1 MKQTIIFFVCSNGM
15 EQIKNERNE
24 TRNLVFQSWFFCW
37 AFIVVIVY
45 DWSKERRKKDWS
57 RMKIIII
64 DEKMVMLVGVSV
76 GGCFFWNKKNKVMVN
91 NDNGYGK
98 NEWMNGSTQKPKNQA
113 RKFFVFNC
121 YSSIGTQNFFHS
133 HFFRLCWHICSKT
146 TKKKSGK
153 KRMLFWLFL
162 NYSFVCLFAIS
173 ISILDFFV

>member
-1 MKQTIIFFVCSNGM
+1 
-15 EQIKNERNE
+15 
-24 TRNLVFQSWFFCW
+24 
-37 AFIVVIVY
+37 
-45 DWSKERRKKDWS
+45 
-57 RMKIIII
+57 
-64 DEKMVMLVGVSV
+64 
-76 GGCFFWNKKNKVMVN
+76 MVN

-173 ISILDFFV
+173 ISLLDFFFRVRRFVIEHYRLIFLSIFVAIVVQVVVANFNLQVIFFSLKKFNKINNKQPPLYNDLNEQK

>member
-76 GGCFFWNKKNKVMVN
+76 GGGCFFEIKK
-91 NDNGYGK
+91 
-98 NEWMNGSTQKPKNQA
+98 
-113 RKFFVFNC
+113 
-121 YSSIGTQNFFHS
+121 
-133 HFFRLCWHICSKT
+133 
-146 TKKKSGK
+146 
-153 KRMLFWLFL
+153 
-162 NYSFVCLFAIS
+162 
-173 ISILDFFV
+173 